1 MLFFDQ
7 ETAII
12 YQAMPAAGYAYA
24 KVDEQLTIQNDAI
37 YETLRVACF
46 FAGVRGLALSEA
58 MPKALPLVRGS
69 VSPWEKI
76 RL

>member
-1 MLFFDQ
+1 MLNSLIIAFFDQ

-12 YQAMPAAGYAYA
+12 DQAIA
-24 KVDEQLTIQNDAI
+24 KVDEQLTIQNDAL

-58 MPKALPLVRGS
+58 MPLAKPLVRGS
-69 VSPWEKI
+69 VSPWEKR